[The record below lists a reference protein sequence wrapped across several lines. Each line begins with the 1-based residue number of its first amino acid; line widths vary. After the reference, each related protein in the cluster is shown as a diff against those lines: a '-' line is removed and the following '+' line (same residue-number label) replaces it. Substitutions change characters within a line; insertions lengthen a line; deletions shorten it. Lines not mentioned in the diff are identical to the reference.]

1 MLNDVFGTRRKTQKY
16 RYSPMFDQLKNLKS
30 LAGLMGNAGEIKEK
44 FEQMQA
50 ELARIEIEA
59 DAGAGAVRVTVNGKM
74 QILQVNLDPAMITAL
89 AGEGADA
96 DKVMI
101 EELIVAA
108 TNAAMEKAQL
118 AVKDQ
123 MAELTGGMNL
133 PGLDGLLG

>member
-1 MLNDVFGTRRKTQKY
+1 
-16 RYSPMFDQLKNLKS
+16 MFDQLKNLKS